1 MRCAIYTRVS
11 TDTQSEIEFNSCES
25 QKEQILT
32 YVKSQEDLEVVN
44 TYTDAGF
51 SGSNLNRPALQSL
64 LNDIASG
71 KIDCVLVYKIDRLTR
86 SPKDFYYLMEYF
98 EKYGVS
104 FISTTQRFDTSTAT
118 GRLIRNIMLDFAQ
131 FEREMTVERTKDK
144 MYQRARKGLWN
155 GGIVPY
161 GYYRKDKK
169 LIIHKKEAECIKEIF
184 DIFIQTQS
192 LSETIRQI
200 NKKYKTRAG
209 KNFSK
214 STIFGILRNPVY
226 IGKIRYGEEIFEG
239 KHRAIIPEAK
249 FLKAQMLV
257 KKHIPKTETKIKRD
271 YLLTGLI
278 RCGECG
284 SIMTPSYTKKNK
296 SNGENKYIYYYRCT
310 KTYQYNWNA
319 CPIKIVNAEKIENY
333 VIEKLKEISQNNQ
346 IITST
351 IDRINLE
358 EENRIK
364 DFLDTEKKLKNELS
378 DIENQIKNIVDTLAE
393 GGVKFKQIKSKL
405 EELENR
411 RKVLEADIE
420 EIKIKVENEKMI
432 KYDSKLVIDSLK
444 DIAKQIEEA
453 KAEEKK
459 RLLQLTI
466 KEIKYGRQDILI
478 NLFYLPAVNTGSK
491 NRSELLPV
499 HNSILM

>member
-1 MRCAIYTRVS
+1 
-11 TDTQSEIEFNSCES
+11 
-25 QKEQILT
+25 
-32 YVKSQEDLEVVN
+32 
-44 TYTDAGF
+44 
-51 SGSNLNRPALQSL
+51 
-64 LNDIASG
+64 
-71 KIDCVLVYKIDRLTR
+71 
-86 SPKDFYYLMEYF
+86 
-98 EKYGVS
+98 
-104 FISTTQRFDTSTAT
+104 
-118 GRLIRNIMLDFAQ
+118 
-131 FEREMTVERTKDK
+131 
-144 MYQRARKGLWN
+144 
-155 GGIVPY
+155 
-161 GYYRKDKK
+161 
-169 LIIHKKEAECIKEIF
+169 
-184 DIFIQTQS
+184 
-192 LSETIRQI
+192 
-200 NKKYKTRAG
+200 
-209 KNFSK
+209 
-214 STIFGILRNPVY
+214 
-226 IGKIRYGEEIFEG
+226 
-239 KHRAIIPEAK
+239 
-249 FLKAQMLV
+249 
-257 KKHIPKTETKIKRD
+257 
-271 YLLTGLI
+271 
-278 RCGECG
+278 
-284 SIMTPSYTKKNK
+284 MTPSYTKKNK

-491 NRSELLPV
+491 NRSELLQAK
-499 HNSILM
+499 NNILI